1 MKRIL
6 SLASFVCAIL
16 FAVAGMIMPPQGEI
30 SGSVLILVAQLLILC
45 ATFLGIKDY
54 HNIINRKLSWLKIL
68 KTSGASSSTLL
79 WPPSPPCSRPLVS
92 PSGDTPSGKPMNRP
106 VWFVGVFLST
116 DHTENTE
123 KDFRRMIKT
132 TPSDFKP
139 QTSDFIFALQ
149 ALQYNNITVSKTHF
163 CVTVVTVTV
172 LKKQK
177 QVRLDLMNRSSTK
190 AWLQKIKTND
200 NFFFP
205 HLLIFHFIFINLHG
219 KS

>member
-16 FAVAGMIMPPQGEI
+16 FAAAGMMMPPQGEI

-54 HNIINRKLSWLKIL
+54 HNIINRKLWLKIL

-92 PSGDTPSGKPMNRP
+92 PSGDTPSRKPMNRP

-123 KDFRRMIKT
+123 ISLKAIVQIEKEAVFTYGLFYNKININHCTIDFINNYNYLRCKYTNNNDMFQIFWALFFLGCHRNRSM
-132 TPSDFKP
+132 TPSP
-139 QTSDFIFALQ
+139 SV
-149 ALQYNNITVSKTHF
+149 TVWQFDSFQKRF
-163 CVTVVTVTV
+163 CVSN
-172 LKKQK
+172 
-177 QVRLDLMNRSSTK
+177 NR
-190 AWLQKIKTND
+190 
-200 NFFFP
+200 
-205 HLLIFHFIFINLHG
+205 
-219 KS
+219 